1 MDKDKEKLDLEA
13 FPTSKSALKML
24 SYVTQG
30 FYDKSYV
37 GKWLYQVMGQEYDK
51 ALKLAEELKYQMFPE
66 TATWGLM
73 YHEMKWQL
81 PIRENLS
88 YEERRKLIYQKRDC
102 RSPMTPYRMEQ
113 YLENIT
119 GFRVHIA
126 DINDLGEYGLK
137 SLHPNF
143 FIVYSIEQETI
154 DTKQIRQ
161 ILDKIKQ
168 SHTDYTIN
176 QRIFLEVKNILQF
189 YLHCINNKF
198 QCAKCDNSISVSGS
212 VYFTIEEKTE
222 KVGVVTL
229 EKCENLWYLDGNVL
243 LDGSRTL
250 NASYEMEEL

>member
-1 MDKDKEKLDLEA
+1 MDKEKFDLEA
-13 FPTSKSALKML
+13 FPTSESALKML

-30 FYDKSYV
+30 FYDKSYI

-81 PIRENLS
+81 PIQENLS
-88 YEERRKLIYQKRDC
+88 YEERRRRIYQKRDC

-113 YLENIT
+113 YLETIT
-119 GFRVHIA
+119 GFQVHIA

-137 SLHPNF
+137 PIHPNF
-143 FIVYSIEQETI
+143 FIVYSMEQETI

-168 SHTDYTIN
+168 SHTDYKIN

-189 YLHCINNKF
+189 YLHYINNKF
-198 QCAKCDNSISVSGS
+198 KLPQFDSSIVVLSLAH
-212 VYFTIEEKTE
+212 FIMEEKIE
-222 KVGVVTL
+222 KVDFVHL
-229 EKCENLWYLDGNVL
+229 EKRRNLWHLDGKVL
-243 LDGSRTL
+243 LDGSRKL
-250 NASYEMEEL
+250 NAFYQAEEL